1 MLGWRSAIGDRAA
14 PLGRGWTRALPGM
27 LVAAAFVGS
36 RLYAY
41 FGAGVRF
48 EGHMWQR
55 FWHFIDPA
63 LMQSRLAESL
73 WFLHAQPPLPNA
85 VLGLGLK
92 LFGEALPTAF
102 GVAFVGLGALATWA
116 SYALARRVGVGRWTA
131 GVAVGAWCASPGVLC
146 YENFLFYTYPVM
158 CLVVLAALALQCAVS
173 HRGTA
178 ASMRWPLAFVLTVAA
193 LALSR
198 TLFHWVWVAG
208 VSGLLL
214 RYAGASRRLVAV
226 AAIPLLLLGAL
237 LLNNAVVFGVPSASS
252 WRGMNLARAVLDRVP
267 SAQRR
272 AWMDART
279 LSPLMRVGPFEPVH
293 RYRDVMK
300 PVAPSG
306 VPLLDQETKS
316 NGAINFHHRQYI
328 EVARVL
334 EHDARWVIEHEPQL
348 YARAVAMSL
357 VDTMRPATS
366 YGPLEDNRA
375 RLQGYE
381 AAVGLGRGWAIGEH
395 RVWIWPLLLP
405 TLLGLAVAF
414 AVRAKTPSERASWWF
429 VVFTVVWV
437 LGVGALVERTENA
450 RFRFLVEPLLMLVAA
465 RAAYEGVAA
474 LGRRASA
481 TSSDDQ
487 TVLATRSSP

>member
-1 MLGWRSAIGDRAA
+1 MTHGIDSNQRR
-14 PLGRGWTRALPGM
+14 RWTLRALPGL

-48 EGHMWQR
+48 EGLMWRR

-73 WFLHAQPPLPNA
+73 WFLHAQPPLPNL

-102 GVAFVGLGALATWA
+102 GIAFVGLGALATWA
-116 SYALARRVGVGRWTA
+116 SYALARRLGVGRWTA
-131 GVAVGAWCASPGVLC
+131 AVAVGAWCASPGVLC
-146 YENFLFYTYPVM
+146 YENFLFYTYPVA
-158 CLVVLAALALQCAVS
+158 CLVILAAFALHCAVS
-173 HRGTA
+173 DGRTA
-178 ASMRWPLAFVLTVAA
+178 TSLRWSLAFVLTVATM
-193 LALSR
+193 ALSR

-226 AAIPLLLLGAL
+226 SAIPLLLLCAL
-237 LLNNAVVFGVPSASS
+237 LLKNAVVFGVPSASS
-252 WRGMNLARAVLDRVP
+252 WRGMNIARTVLDRVP

-300 PVAPSG
+300 PVPSSG

-348 YARAVAMSL
+348 YARAVGMSL
-357 VDTMRPATS
+357 VDTMRPSTS
-366 YGPLEDNRA
+366 YGPLEDNRK

-381 AAVGLGRGWAIGEH
+381 AAVGLGRGWVIGKH
-395 RVWIWPLLLP
+395 RVWIWPLVLP
-405 TLLGLAVAF
+405 ALLGLAVAF
-414 AVRAKTPSERASWWF
+414 AVRATKPSERASWWF
-429 VVFTVVWV
+429 VVVTVVWV

-450 RFRFLVEPLLMLVAA
+450 RFRFLVEPLLVLVAA
-465 RAAYEGVAA
+465 RAVSEGVAA
-474 LGRRASA
+474 LGRRAASA
-481 TSSDDQ
+481 RSSDDDL
-487 TVLATRSSP
+487 V